1 MESSSLPATRMC
13 SRSRHAQGHVFLAC
27 CLLFGVGAQLLLKFA
42 TLQIHGQSV
51 TWHSYFWIL
60 CGLGVYALG
69 TGFWVL
75 CLAYLDLSYAY
86 PFTGLTY
93 VFVLGASWWLFDE
106 SVSVQRLMGVLA
118 ICLGV
123 AMIPAGVRKSL

>member
-1 MESSSLPATRMC
+1 MSLPAPPWL
-13 SRSRHAQGHVFLAC
+13 SARSHHVQGHVLLAL
-27 CLLFGVGAQLLLKFA
+27 CLLFGVSAQLLLKFA
-42 TLQIHGQSV
+42 TLQSHAEPV
-51 TWHSYFWIL
+51 LWHAYLWGL

-93 VFVLGASWWLFDE
+93 VFVLGASWVLFDE
-106 SVSVQRLMGVLA
+106 SVSVQRLIGVLA

-123 AMIPAGVRKSL
+123 ALIPAGARKT

>member
-1 MESSSLPATRMC
+1 M
-13 SRSRHAQGHVFLAC
+13 FLAL
-27 CLLFGVGAQLLLKFA
+27 CLVFSVSAQLLLKFA
-42 TLQIHGQSV
+42 TLQIHGESA
-51 TWHSYFWIL
+51 TWHSHLWIL

-75 CLAYLDLSYAY
+75 CLADLDLSYAY

-93 VFVLGASWWLFDE
+93 VLVLGASWLLFDE
-106 SVSVQRLMGVLA
+106 SLTVQRLVGVLA

-123 AMIPAGVRKSL
+123 AMIPAGIQKN